1 MWRRWW
7 EKLDVDYQQWRI
19 LVRTALKLDFR
30 STGFGGAA
38 YDNQGGGAGLG
49 KFIAPLILYLV
60 MGSVF
65 ALLAAVI
72 EDVFLS
78 GILVLTFVMFI
89 VGTTLLLDYQ
99 SVITSPDD
107 YLILAFQPISSRTY
121 FAARLTSVIVYTVLM
136 TTAFG
141 LPSMLIYTFV
151 ARGFKPLL
159 GISAVL
165 AIYATSIAT
174 ALAII
179 VSYASIVRLVPAYR
193 LKRALSYLQV
203 VMSFLVYGGFAIIGP
218 LFDDPSIRQ
227 TLQRTPWLFV
237 HPASWFAS
245 YLDLATG
252 RTGIAQVGASV
263 LSVAVMGGL
272 LRSAA
277 GRLSLDY
284 AERLGALA
292 AVSAPVEAASG
303 GRRHGFWFNRD
314 EPRAVALLV
323 RAQFK
328 HDQKF
333 RLGVLGIV
341 PLTIFYLY
349 LGVRQ
354 GAILDPF
361 VTSPDMAQ
369 DAIVYLA
376 ILLFPTIIQVSLT
389 RSDAYRASWIFY
401 ACPAKISRLV
411 LSMKWF
417 VMASFVL
424 PFLVM
429 MAAIFLFRF
438 GNAFHVAVHI
448 LVLGLLSHAFL
459 QMAIFIDPSLP
470 FSKPTLKGERSVV
483 MLTMALVQ
491 AALSVP
497 VVMLLSRFIYPSA
510 LRTVSFIATLSL
522 VSAAVEQLLLLRV
535 RSRSATWEYLG

>member
-1 MWRRWW
+1 MWRWWW
-7 EKLDVDYQQWRI
+7 EKLGVDYEQWRI

-30 STGFGGAA
+30 TT
-38 YDNQGGGAGLG
+38 GLG
-49 KFIAPLILYLV
+49 GSAYNTHSEGGWGKVIAPVMLYIV

-65 ALLAAVI
+65 AFLATVI
-72 EDVFLS
+72 DDVFLS

-121 FAARLTSVIVYTVLM
+121 FAARLTNVIVYTVLM

-141 LPSMLIYTFV
+141 MPSMLVYGFMI
-151 ARGFKPLL
+151 RGFNPLL
-159 GISAVL
+159 GAAAIL
-165 AIYATSIAT
+165 AIYGTSVATS
-174 ALAII
+174 LAIL
-179 VSYASIVRLVPAYR
+179 VSYASILRVVPAYR
-193 LKRALSYLQV
+193 LKRALTYLQV

-218 LFDDPSIRQ
+218 LFDDQ
-227 TLQRTPWLFV
+227 TVLQALQRTPWLFV
-237 HPASWFAS
+237 HPAAWFAS

-252 RTGIAQVGASV
+252 RHGLTEIGLTLLSIGV
-263 LSVAVMGGL
+263 LSL
-272 LRSAA
+272 LVRSAS

-284 AERLGALA
+284 AERLGALLA
-292 AVSAPVEAASG
+292 TSAPLKPSSVA
-303 GRRHGFWFNRD
+303 RRRGFWFNRD
-314 EPRAVALLV
+314 EARAVSLLI

-328 HDQKF
+328 HDQKL

-349 LGVRQ
+349 SGIRQ

-361 VTSPDMAQ
+361 ETQPDMAQ

-376 ILLFPTIIQVSLT
+376 VLLFPTIIQVCLT

-401 ACPAKISRLV
+401 TCPADTSRLV

-424 PFLVM
+424 PYLGF
-429 MAAIFLFRF
+429 MAAIFLYCF
-438 GNAFHVAVHI
+438 GNPIHVVVHV
-448 LVLGLLSHAFL
+448 LVLGLFSHLFL
-459 QMAIFIDPSLP
+459 QMTVFIDPNLP
-470 FSKPTLKGERSVV
+470 FSKPMQKGERSVV
-483 MLTMALVQ
+483 MFMTALIQTV
-491 AALSVP
+491 LSVP
-497 VVMLLSRFIYPSA
+497 MVMLVSRFIYPSA
-510 LRTVSFIATLSL
+510 LRTAFFIVGVVMLSVGVERMLAGRVS
-522 VSAAVEQLLLLRV
+522 
-535 RSRSATWEYLG
+535 SRSARWEYIG